1 MKTIVIIAI
10 FFGIIISSVI
20 PVYAS
25 EAITFGVKYDW
36 EKEWPYGTRGIF
48 IDGSVLLNEPYSGQQ
63 LEVYVKKPGGIA
75 KLYQIFQ
82 LDSTGSYQFFL
93 MDKSG
98 HWPLGETEIELRHES
113 SSYTGI
119 VNVVEKLSTNNKS
132 ENTTKSFESP
142 LAIQKIKGIPSWVKN
157 NAAWWADGSI
167 SDHTFKNGIEFL
179 VNDGIITVE
188 PSKLQTSSN
197 EIPSWVKNNAAWWAD
212 GIIEDS
218 TFVSGIQFLVNDGII
233 KVKQP
238 IIEEPVI
245 KYTNN
250 DAISPLLK
258 NYQNREL
265 TEGQKYWTNMLSSK
279 SKPNPNSYAYQTF
292 GDYSK
297 YYSGYDYGYEVDI
310 DKEVQYALKRADI
323 YANQAN
329 SDLEKYAKMW
339 ANGEMSYEEYER
351 KGMALLDSYS
361 NQYANEMQ
369 SYWDSKYGYYP

>member
-142 LAIQKIKGIPSWVKN
+142 LAIQKIKG
-157 NAAWWADGSI
+157 
-167 SDHTFKNGIEFL
+167 
-179 VNDGIITVE
+179 
-188 PSKLQTSSN
+188 
-197 EIPSWVKNNAAWWAD
+197 IPSWVKNNAAWWAD